1 MPFPVARVLGP
12 LLVLGEPEPA
22 WGSRAAS
29 DARRWRCAAYSRV
42 EGLGWVCSQ
51 CPGASTRAMS
61 RARSGEVS
69 VTDVELVMLRRGAA
83 GRRWFRRVPLDVNG
97 TPDGRYAGRRGAAVA
112 RGGCASRGD
121 EVCSRELVWQTM
133 ILPVNSFLIADWS
146 SGRIRCRVSRT
157 R

>member
-61 RARSGEVS
+61 RARSGEVG
-69 VTDVELVMLRRGAA
+69 VTDVELVMEGEVRRGAVGSVGFRWMSTERRTGGTRA
-83 GRRWFRRVPLDVNG
+83 GEARRLR
-97 TPDGRYAGRRGAAVA
+97 AAVA
-112 RGGCASRGD
+112 
-121 EVCSRELVWQTM
+121 
-133 ILPVNSFLIADWS
+133 LPAVMRFVAESS
-146 SGRIRCRVSRT
+146 SGKR
-157 R
+157 